1 MQYKKYKALAMLLIL
16 TTTIVLS
23 NVKAYAYISHD
34 TGSVDGTGVYVG
46 CTALMYSASA
56 TTTGTSPNS
65 GIDATVIS
73 TYRYVNMYNG
83 ISDESFKYQ
92 NGPNGVTVSFSAPED
107 CRTINIE
114 STHYA
119 SKNGSDWN
127 QITFQTYPNTIS

>member
-1 MQYKKYKALAMLLIL
+1 MRNKKFKMLTLL
-16 TTTIVLS
+16 LVLSTTIMLGG
-23 NVKAYAYISHD
+23 VKSYAYLSHI
-34 TGSVDGTGVYVG
+34 TGSVDGTGVYAG

-73 TYRYVNMYNG
+73 TYNYVNMYTG
-83 ISDESFKYQ
+83 ISDEQGKYQ
-92 NGPNGVTVSFSAPED
+92 NGPNGVTVSFSSPED
-107 CRTINIE
+107 CRTVNIL

-127 QITFQTYPNTIS
+127 QITLQTYPNTIS